1 MAYAKTTWVDG
12 AAPALDASHLNNLEN
27 GLEDVDVRL
36 TTAESTITTLSTSSQ
51 TITDNSNAI
60 TALQNGLQ
68 DYTYVLT
75 GTFSGIWSPT
85 LLTTFNIT
93 NYTDYNWTVAVHQTS
108 RVTTNGHTV
117 VLDGYVDADDNTIR
131 LSSTD
136 DGVAVAAR
144 YTIVG
149 YKKTIN
155 TYIQLNN

>member
-1 MAYAKTTWVDG
+1 MAYSKTTWVDG
-12 AAPALDASHLNNLEN
+12 AAPALDAIHLNNLEN
-27 GLEDVDVRL
+27 GVEDVDVRL
-36 TTAESTITTLSTSSQ
+36 TTAESTISTLQTSSTQ
-51 TITDNSNAI
+51 TATN
-60 TALQNGLQ
+60 TQ
-68 DYTYVLT
+68 DIADINLELSKATYVLT

-108 RVTTNGHTV
+108 RVSTNGHTI
-117 VLDGYVDADDNTIR
+117 VLDGYIDADDNTIR
-131 LSSTD
+131 LNSTD